1 MAGRNNFLLTLKA
14 TAVAILL
21 VLGPTAGLQAEE
33 ALAAQSRLP
42 QDVATEHALELPGR
56 TLRFR
61 ATAGSFPLTN
71 SKGKIL
77 AEMGYIAYTL
87 DGMPAAERPVTF
99 ALNGGPGSASAW
111 LQIGAIGPWRIR
123 MEEAAA
129 SPSAPAP
136 LLPNAETWLD
146 FTDLVFIDPIGT
158 GYSHIVASDEAADEQ
173 HEQRRRTGRTGS
185 RDQGGPSYFWSV
197 EGDVES
203 ISEVIQKWIQKNG
216 RLSSPKLLVGE
227 SYGGFRS
234 PKIARELQTE
244 HGIALNAL
252 VLASPV
258 LDFAGRRSSFPPMSY
273 VSLLPSLAAAE
284 MERHGVAVPRVGLR
298 FVAVYSRNNY
308 VEYLMGGPRDSAAL
322 DRIVAKVAEIT
333 GLPADKARRFGGRIS
348 GRIYTENVNQPA
360 GKVASLY
367 DASIT
372 GFDPDP
378 MSGRSHYSDPFL
390 TALKPP
396 MTGAML
402 ELYQSKLDYRTDRQY
417 VKLSGKVN
425 NSWIW
430 GNSLTPPESMSDLR
444 EALAFDKRFRVI
456 VAHGFTDLVTPYFAS
471 ELVLDQLPAFG
482 DRQRVSTVV
491 YPGGHMFYSRNG
503 SRKAFREDA
512 LNLVERIIVEANEAA
527 LISEPP
533 KTGGRTGPEESA
545 VPANPAE
552 PALPEAADEPPTP
565 PDASQSPP
573 DRSSSL
579 SSSGSRNPDVIVV
592 KRGSAERRGLDGAR

>member
-1 MAGRNNFLLTLKA
+1 MAGRNPFLPTLRA
-14 TAVAILL
+14 TAVAVLL
-21 VLGPTAGLQAEE
+21 VLGSTANLFAEG
-33 ALAAQSRLP
+33 APATQTRLP
-42 QDVATEHALELPGR
+42 QDVITEHVVELPGR
-56 TLRFR
+56 TLRFT

-71 SKGKIL
+71 SKGKVL

-87 DGMPAAERPVTF
+87 DGMPADQRPVTF

-111 LQIGAIGPWRIR
+111 LQIGALGPWRIR
-123 MEEAAA
+123 MEQAAA

-158 GYSHIVASDEAADEQ
+158 GYSHIVASDNADDGKD
-173 HEQRRRTGRTGS
+173 EQRRRTGRAGS
-185 RDQGGPSYFWSV
+185 RDEGGPSYFWSI

-216 RLSSPKLLVGE
+216 RSASPKLYVGE
-227 SYGGFRS
+227 SYGGFRG
-234 PKIARELQTE
+234 PKIARELQSE

-258 LDFAGRRSSFPPMSY
+258 LDFAGRRSTHPPISY

-284 MERHGVAVPRVGLR
+284 MERHGEAITREALKD
-298 FVAVYSRNNY
+298 
-308 VEYLMGGPRDSAAL
+308 VEEYARTSYLEDLMRGPRDSAAL
-322 DRIVAKVAEIT
+322 DRIVAKVSEIT
-333 GLPADKARRFGGRIS
+333 GLSEDVVRRHGGRIS
-348 GRIYTENVNQPA
+348 GRIYTEHVNRPA
-360 GKVASLY
+360 GKIASLY

-390 TALKPP
+390 TALKAP

-402 ELYQSKLDYRTDRQY
+402 ELYQSKLDYRTDRPY
-417 VKLSGKVN
+417 VKISGKVN

-430 GNSLTPPESMSDLR
+430 GNSPTPPESMSDLR
-444 EALAFDKRFRVI
+444 EALALDKRFRVL
-456 VAHGFTDLVTPYFAS
+456 VVHGYTDLVTPYFAS
-471 ELVLDQLPAFG
+471 ELILDQLPAFG
-482 DRQRVSTVV
+482 DRQRVTSVV
-491 YPGGHMFYSRNG
+491 YPGGHMFYSRDE

-512 LNLVERIIVEANEAA
+512 FNLVERIIVESNEAA
-527 LISEPP
+527 LLSGPPQTTGAAEPQEP
-533 KTGGRTGPEESA
+533 A

-552 PALPEAADEPPTP
+552 PAFPEGADEPPTAPNAEAP
-565 PDASQSPP
+565 PDQ
-573 DRSSSL
+573 SSSRDT
-579 SSSGSRNPDVIVV
+579 SDRRDPDVIVV
-592 KRGSAERRGLDGAR
+592 KRGPAEGGRLYGAR